1 MPATSVWLRSLL
13 PFVVM
18 CFGGF
23 MALLAHCLA

>member
-1 MPATSVWLRSLL
+1 MSDTFGWLKSLL